1 MATEILVNDGGA
13 PCRIIPVIAAATIL
27 AGHALAYFDVTGADA
42 KVKALNSGSAGIK
55 DFAGVA
61 LTDAATGEMVNM
73 VTGSGSIVRI
83 LCDNQD
89 GGVPLMPSAVGGQ
102 LTIFAASGTHHA
114 SHQTVVAITA
124 ENAGAGLVKCRLC

>member
-13 PCRIIPVIAAATIL
+13 PCRIIPVVAAATIL

-61 LTDAATGEMVNM
+61 LTGAATGEMVNM
-73 VTGSGSIVRI
+73 ITGSGVLVRI

-89 GGVPLMPSAVGGQ
+89 GGVPLMSDSTGGQ
-102 LTIFAASGTHHA
+102 LTIFAHGTASFNRT
-114 SHQTVVAITA
+114 VAITA